1 MADSSSL
8 KASNILVPL
17 TNDDRIISDKSPLKT
32 NYPTTTNIFL
42 LVRDLM
48 KRSAFRTCNQSQ
60 NKKKIES
67 DETGDDWVKLLLR
80 INLIFLILE
89 KIELLLRGEAYSSY
103 E

>member
-1 MADSSSL
+1 MSVD
-8 KASNILVPL
+8 V
-17 TNDDRIISDKSPLKT
+17 
-32 NYPTTTNIFL
+32 

-48 KRSAFRTCNQSQ
+48 KRSAFRTSNQSQ

-67 DETGDDWVKLLLR
+67 DETGDDWMELLLR

-89 KIELLLRGEAYSSY
+89 TIGLLLRGEAYSSY